1 METLF
6 IKNIINRPLF
16 DNTPDLNING
26 LFNYNPEKEELISFT
41 KNCEE
46 FEIIDKDIDDELK
59 KKKEEMI
66 NVLINEK
73 NRIIKILEYIIVNID
88 IFKIQLPFYKK
99 YDYENISK
107 FMKTKVKKHS
117 NNNFFDIIKF
127 NIKNNINKDKDNI
140 ISKILQITNY
150 NITDINE
157 YKLAIFYIFI
167 QIIELFNIYLKSIHY
182 SIELINENPSNTN
195 EDILIKI
202 DNNFF
207 NITNDEINICHHNII
222 KNTFNKNI
230 DKNKFSI
237 TSSTMI
243 KIKKNSNKIYEIL
256 FK

>member
-41 KNCEE
+41 KKCEE
-46 FEIIDKDIDDELK
+46 FEIIDKEIDDELK

-88 IFKIQLPFYKK
+88 IFKIQLPFYKI

-140 ISKILQITNY
+140 ISKI
-150 NITDINE
+150 
-157 YKLAIFYIFI
+157 
-167 QIIELFNIYLKSIHY
+167 
-182 SIELINENPSNTN
+182 
-195 EDILIKI
+195 
-202 DNNFF
+202 
-207 NITNDEINICHHNII
+207 
-222 KNTFNKNI
+222 
-230 DKNKFSI
+230 
-237 TSSTMI
+237 
-243 KIKKNSNKIYEIL
+243 
-256 FK
+256 